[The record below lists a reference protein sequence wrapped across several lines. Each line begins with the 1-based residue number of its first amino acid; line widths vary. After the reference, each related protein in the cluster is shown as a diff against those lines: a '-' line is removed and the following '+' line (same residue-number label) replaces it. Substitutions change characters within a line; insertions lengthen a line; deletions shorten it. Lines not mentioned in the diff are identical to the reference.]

1 MLDTE
6 DKKFFLASILVPLI
20 IWWYF
25 TGRKKYGMKG
35 MR

>member
-6 DKKFFLASILVPLI
+6 DKKFFLASILVPLV